1 MTRSLLVVSAFTL
14 LVLSHSSADADW
26 PEFRGPDQQGH
37 APNIGL
43 PVEWN
48 ADKNVEWKTAIPG
61 LGWSSPIVLD
71 GRIYLTTAVSDA
83 GFRDPNQSLRALCLD
98 AKDGVVLWDIEVFK
112 QSSEGASVDRIHTKN
127 SQASPTPITD
137 GQHIF
142 VHFGTRGT
150 ACLTPDGDVVW
161 KTREL
166 KYQPVHG
173 NGGSPILVGNQLI
186 IACDGGDVEYLA
198 ALNKSTGQILWK
210 QDRTADHLKKKFSFT
225 TPLLIEVNGQ
235 SQIISQGT
243 GAVYAY
249 RPDGSVIWK
258 ADYGD
263 GYSIIPRPVYA
274 HGLVYV
280 GSGYDRAKLLAIDPT
295 GEGDVTET
303 HVKWIMTKGAPHT
316 PSPLVVGDELY
327 VVSDKGILTCLDAV
341 SGEEIWQE
349 RLGGNFS
356 ASPLSANGLIYL
368 QSENG
373 ESIVFRPGR
382 TYQEVARNRLEND
395 DVRTFASYAVIDSSF
410 LIRSETSLFRITVAR

>member
-1 MTRSLLVVSAFTL
+1 MNRSLLLASAVSVF
-14 LVLSHSSADADW
+14 VSGSAISLADW
-26 PEFRGPDQQGH
+26 PEFRGPGQQGH
-37 APNIGL
+37 APNTGL
-43 PVEWN
+43 PVEWS
-48 ADKNVEWKTAIPG
+48 AEKNVEWKTPIPG

-71 GRIYLTTAVSDA
+71 GRIYLTTAVSDD
-83 GFRDPNQSLRALCLD
+83 GFKDPNQSLRALCLD
-98 AKDGVVLWDIEVFK
+98 AKSGEILWNIEVF
-112 QSSEGASVDRIHTKN
+112 QQTSEGAAVDRIHGKN

-137 GQHIF
+137 GEHIY

-150 ACLTPDGDVVW
+150 ACLTPDGKVVW

-198 ALNKSTGQILWK
+198 ALDRNTGNVLWK

-235 SQIISQGT
+235 PQIISQGT

-249 RPDGSVIWK
+249 KPDGSVIWK
-258 ADYGD
+258 ASYDD
-263 GYSIIPRPVYA
+263 GYSVIPRPVYA

-280 GSGYDRAKLLAIDPT
+280 GSGYDRAKLLAVDPT
-295 GEGDVTET
+295 GEGDVTAT

-341 SGEEIWQE
+341 SGEEVWQE

-373 ESIVFRPGR
+373 ETIVFRPGR
-382 TYQEVARNRLEND
+382 QYEEVARNRLENEEF
-395 DVRTFASYAVIDSSF
+395 RTFASYAVIDSSL
-410 LIRSETSLFRITVAR
+410 LIRSETSLFRITAAR

>member
-1 MTRSLLVVSAFTL
+1 MTRSLLFASAFVL
-14 LVLSHSSADADW
+14 LASGIRSAQADW

-37 APNIGL
+37 APNVGL
-43 PVEWN
+43 PVEWS
-48 ADKNVEWKTAIPG
+48 ADRNVEWKTPIAG

-71 GRIYLTTAVSDA
+71 GRVYLTTAVSDA
-83 GFRDPNQSLRALCLD
+83 TFRDPDQSLRAICLN
-98 AKDGVVLWDIEVFK
+98 AKDGSILWDIEVFK
-112 QSSEGASVDRIHTKN
+112 QTSEGAAVDRIHTKN

-150 ACLTPDGDVVW
+150 ACLTPDGAVVW

-166 KYQPVHG
+166 KYRPVHG

-198 ALNKSTGQILWK
+198 ALDKRNGEIVWK
-210 QDRTADHLKKKFSFT
+210 TDRTADHLKKKFSFT

-235 SQIISQGT
+235 PQIISQGT
-243 GAVYAY
+243 GTVYAY
-249 RPDGSVIWK
+249 RTDGSVIWK

-263 GYSIIPRPVYA
+263 GYSIIPRPVFA

-303 HVKWIMTKGAPHT
+303 HVKWTMTKGAPHT

-327 VVSDKGILTCLDAV
+327 VVSDGGILTCLDAV
-341 SGEEIWQE
+341 SGEEVWQE
-349 RLGGNFS
+349 RIGGKFS

-368 QSENG
+368 QSEDG

-382 TYQEVARNRLEND
+382 QYEEVARNRLEDNT
-395 DVRTFASYAVIDSSF
+395 VRTFASYAVTDSSF
-410 LIRSETSLFRITVAR
+410 LIRSETSLFRITSAR

>member
-1 MTRSLLVVSAFTL
+1 MNRLALIALAVALQAFRFNSA
-14 LVLSHSSADADW
+14 HADW
-26 PEFRGPDQQGH
+26 PEFRGPGQQGH
-37 APNIGL
+37 ASNADL
-43 PVEWN
+43 PTEWN
-48 ADKNVEWKTAIPG
+48 ADKNVDWKTSIPG

-71 GRIYLTTAVSDA
+71 GRIYLTTAVSQN
-83 GFRDPNQSLRALCLD
+83 GFKDPNQSLRALCLNS
-98 AKDGVVLWDIEVFK
+98 KDGKILWDIEVFK
-112 QSSEGASVDRIHTKN
+112 QTSEGAAVDRIHGKN

-137 GQHIF
+137 GQHIY

-150 ACLTPDGDVVW
+150 ACLTPDGKIVW
-161 KTREL
+161 QTREL
-166 KYQPVHG
+166 KYRPVHG
-173 NGGSPILVGNQLI
+173 NGGSPILVGDQLV

-198 ALNKSTGQILWK
+198 ALNKHTGKLAWK

-225 TPLLIEVNGQ
+225 TPILIEVNGKP
-235 SQIISQGT
+235 QIISQGT

-258 ADYGD
+258 ASYDD
-263 GYSIIPRPVYA
+263 GYSVIPRPVFA

-327 VVSDKGILTCLDAV
+327 VVSDRGILTCLDAV
-341 SGEEIWQE
+341 SGEEVWQE

-382 TYQEVARNRLEND
+382 EYDEVSRNRLEDD
-395 DVRTFASYAVIDSSF
+395 DVRTFASYAVIDTSF
-410 LIRSETSLFRITVAR
+410 LIRSETSLFRITAAR